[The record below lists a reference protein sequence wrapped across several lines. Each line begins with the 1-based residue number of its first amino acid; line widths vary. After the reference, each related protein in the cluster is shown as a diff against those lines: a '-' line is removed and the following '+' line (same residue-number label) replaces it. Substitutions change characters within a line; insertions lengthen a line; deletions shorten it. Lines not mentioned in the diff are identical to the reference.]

1 MTEGAVSVLNSVV
14 GSPFRVTRAL
24 SGLCREPDV
33 RNVES
38 ADLRFALQQLSAD
51 DVMSEAPRSVGK
63 IMMTLLE
70 ATEPVTQSELA
81 ERAGVTGQTIRNRS
95 DELTETGL
103 VQWER
108 EPSGVKKWRVR
119 TVLLSDSRT

>member
-1 MTEGAVSVLNSVV
+1 
-14 GSPFRVTRAL
+14 
-24 SGLCREPDV
+24 
-33 RNVES
+33 
-38 ADLRFALQQLSAD
+38 
-51 DVMSEAPRSVGK
+51 
-63 IMMTLLE
+63 MTLLE